1 MDKASLIGVIIG
13 SVCLFIACQH
23 TAQGNWAM
31 FYSSEGVLLV
41 LGGSVS
47 VIFMSMPLEKI
58 LCLPG
63 YLKKFMF
70 NSGLQATEVI
80 QLMNTLAEK
89 ARRDGILALESET
102 ASIKDPFLAAGMKMA
117 IDGVDPGA
125 IEGVLR
131 MEVLAMQERH
141 KAGKKFFDLVKVY
154 GPGWGLVGTLIGQL
168 GMFGKLANADIGE
181 LGAAL
186 MLAVGATLY
195 GAFIANAVAGPMG
208 EKMALKSSDEI
219 LGREMMI
226 QGILSIQAGDNP
238 RITLDKMLAFIPS
251 PGRAKFRQAV

>member
-1 MDKASLIGVIIG
+1 
-13 SVCLFIACQH
+13 
-23 TAQGNWAM
+23 
-31 FYSSEGVLLV
+31 
-41 LGGSVS
+41 
-47 VIFMSMPLEKI
+47 
-58 LCLPG
+58 
-63 YLKKFMF
+63 
-70 NSGLQATEVI
+70 
-80 QLMNTLAEK
+80 
-89 ARRDGILALESET
+89 
-102 ASIKDPFLAAGMKMA
+102 
-117 IDGVDPGA
+117 
-125 IEGVLR
+125 
-131 MEVLAMQERH
+131 
-141 KAGKKFFDLVKVY
+141 VKVY

-168 GMFGKLANADIGE
+168 GMFGKLATADIGE

-226 QGILSIQAGDNP
+226 QGILSIQSGDNP

>member
-1 MDKASLIGVIIG
+1 
-13 SVCLFIACQH
+13 
-23 TAQGNWAM
+23 
-31 FYSSEGVLLV
+31 
-41 LGGSVS
+41 
-47 VIFMSMPLEKI
+47 MPLEKVM
-58 LCLPG
+58 CLPG

-70 NSGLQATEVI
+70 AGGLQASEVI
-80 QLMNTLAEK
+80 GIMNTLAEK

-102 ASIKDPFLAAGMKMA
+102 ANIKDPFLAAGMKMA

-141 KAGKKFFDLVKVY
+141 KAGKKIFDLVKVY

-168 GMFGKLANADIGE
+168 GMFGKLATADIGE

-186 MLAVGATLY
+186 QLAVGATLY
-195 GAFIANAVAGPMG
+195 GAFLANAVFGPMG

-219 LGREMMI
+219 LSREMMI

-251 PGRAKFRQAV
+251 PARAKFRQAT